1 MNYNVTG
8 IFKQWTLPNLLI
20 VIVANIVTMCLCPN
34 MEKET
39 IATISLIS
47 SLYLAVSTALVY
59 TVLKMTKNN
68 QVQKLHTANAPIS
81 IPEIKVASAI
91 CKSNKNDILIE
102 ELTATPFLTME
113 DYNRALD
120 KHQKSKEKL
129 QEDIYTAIDTHIKVM
144 IAPVV
149 GADAANTLCANYRGF
164 DINRSYALLEVNTMA
179 ELDSTSIF
187 HLAWNIGKRLKW
199 NGSQITQFAKHS
211 FPHQLRDASEE
222 YIKCNLTRNPLE
234 GIFKLDRP
242 EKGCYEFNYAL

>member
-1 MNYNVTG
+1 MNFYVFG

-34 MEKET
+34 VEKET

-59 TVLKMTKNN
+59 TVLKMTKNS
-68 QVQKLHTANAPIS
+68 QVQKLHTANTPIS
-81 IPEIKVASAI
+81 IPEIKIASAI
-91 CKSNKNDILIE
+91 CKSNKNDILVE
-102 ELTATPFLTME
+102 ELTATPFLTKE

-120 KHQKSKEKL
+120 KHQKSKEKR

-149 GADAANTLCANYRGF
+149 GF